1 MAYSFLTDPAARTRL
16 ASMLRILRQH
26 RETLRRWA
34 GNPAAP
40 FAYALRC
47 AKGALAYRHRL
58 QGAREVLRAMFQD
71 DR

>member
-1 MAYSFLTDPAARTRL
+1 MAYSFLTDPTARARL

-40 FAYALRC
+40 CAYAIRC
-47 AKGALAYRHRL
+47 AKGELAYRHRL
-58 QGAREVLRAMFQD
+58 QGAREVARAMFED
-71 DR
+71 ER